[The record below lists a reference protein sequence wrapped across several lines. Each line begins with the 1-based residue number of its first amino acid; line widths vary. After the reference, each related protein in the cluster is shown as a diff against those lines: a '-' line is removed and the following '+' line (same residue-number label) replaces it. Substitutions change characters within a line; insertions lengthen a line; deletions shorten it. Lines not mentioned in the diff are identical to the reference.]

1 MMYSN
6 YEKILTNGYSNFELA
21 MRNDSKI
28 RDMFCEIAII
38 LCNSTRTPTFEK
50 IKIID
55 SNDFDLDKLSNK
67 MKAPNTLLVDEIFY
81 EDDPYELYIPINE
94 LAYSLSKENN
104 EKNLWDTIYWIEW
117 ILQYSKQYFKI
128 NNDVLKVTQRNI
140 KVNQTHRKDF
150 IWLVWDVLLN
160 KSLVYYEIQK
170 KIIQSLFQL
179 FTINY
184 KPGFKDKRKHLIFL
198 LVRSL

>member
-1 MMYSN
+1 
-6 YEKILTNGYSNFELA
+6 
-21 MRNDSKI
+21 
-28 RDMFCEIAII
+28 
-38 LCNSTRTPTFEK
+38 
-50 IKIID
+50 
-55 SNDFDLDKLSNK
+55 

-170 KIIQSLFQL
+170 RSFKVCSSCLQSITSQVL
-179 FTINY
+179 
-184 KPGFKDKRKHLIFL
+184 DKRKH
-198 LVRSL
+198 